1 MPFAIPEAIL
11 YTDDNQPELLQAL
24 VLYDAHH
31 HVEALRLLEPL
42 ARQGN
47 ILAIFKY
54 ANTLD
59 HLDRAEE
66 AEFFWRIS
74 LGAGHAGSCNNLAN
88 RLKDLGKFDEAYEL
102 YLTAAE
108 SGQADAMFNIGLLL
122 EKTDISKAI
131 KWFKKAVDA
140 GHAKVCANLALHYFR
155 NGEVDLGFHYANL
168 GISRNDGYSA
178 LSIVMHYKD
187 LDQWDSVLEYCEIG
201 LTLDDP
207 LRPTWIYFNQT
218 FKTLALI
225 HLGKLDEAEVA
236 IEDCVKL
243 GKTAEEISD
252 LREFLEFARNEE
264 DASQICFTCNA
275 AVTETMKFCTR
286 CGSPLQ

>member
-1 MPFAIPEAIL
+1 MNFAIPESIL
-11 YTDDNQPELLQAL
+11 HTDDTQPELLQAL
-24 VLYDAHH
+24 IPYDAHNH
-31 HVEALRLLEPL
+31 EEALRLLEPL

-59 HLDRAEE
+59 NLDRADE
-66 AEFFWRIS
+66 AEFYWRIS
-74 LGAGHAGSCNNLAN
+74 LSAGHAGSCNNLAN
-88 RLKDLGKFDEAYEL
+88 RLKDLGKFDEAYDL

-122 EKTDISKAI
+122 EKSDLPKAI
-131 KWFKKAVDA
+131 EWFKKAVDA

-155 NGEVDLGFHYANL
+155 DGNEELGFHYANL

-201 LTLDDP
+201 LGLDDP
-207 LRPTWIYFNQT
+207 LRPTWINFNQT

-225 HLGKLDEAEVA
+225 NLGKFDEAEAA
-236 IEDCVKL
+236 IDDCVRL

-252 LREFLEFARNEE
+252 LREFLEVIRDEKE
-264 DASQICFTCNA
+264 SSQICFTCNA

-286 CGSPLQ
+286 CGSPLK